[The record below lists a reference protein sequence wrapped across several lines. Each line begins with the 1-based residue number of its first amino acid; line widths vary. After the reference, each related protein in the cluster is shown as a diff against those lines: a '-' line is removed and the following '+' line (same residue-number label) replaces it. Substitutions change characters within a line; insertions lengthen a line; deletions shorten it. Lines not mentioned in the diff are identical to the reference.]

1 MGFKRIL
8 ALALS
13 ALMLLIPVLSI
24 AETSDF
30 SAGDL
35 TMTTIS
41 ESYLNGYQINVSM
54 GFDVEEGALLAQ
66 SEKAKA
72 VAALLEK
79 AVVDVSFYDDFGTAR
94 IRGGVTLDGVELV
107 TGDMLIFEDGSMQ
120 LVTSL
125 TGNMAFT
132 LPADS
137 MSAEGL
143 MRLAAQKMRNEGAVD
158 MTEETAMQRLYVASQ
173 DMASTLVNLLL
184 GWVSGTQMKTG
195 ELYTFDYDTYIDATD
210 TRDAVATRMIGK
222 IEGNDLLRFLWN
234 MASHIRDDEFAF
246 LSALTYSI
254 TDLGVTR
261 YDMHALAD
269 RLFPGEIDHE
279 ALMVQPS
286 SEIADDGVPVTV
298 EDVRYFFCK
307 LEQNLMD
314 AWGENTLNDLS
325 SMIVSYDDYG
335 LMVGFDAHLGRFSKS
350 YPYEGDFTYSI
361 RTDDDWQRLHT
372 SHGELLI
379 QNNQRVIGDLD
390 MKLGQDVEGVK
401 SSHFNGQMD
410 LVDQTS
416 GESIGFG
423 ILSALDFALTE
434 DGAGENIEASADL
447 LINRTGESTPVIEAD
462 FVAESQLTDLGLAL
476 SGQVNV
482 GVIEVAKAAVKLNVT
497 CTEYEETTFAGG
509 QAVNLAENMTAEQ
522 IDAIKST
529 IKSSSTGLGL
539 KLALKPAVAANLLKL
554 LGE

>member
-13 ALMLLIPVLSI
+13 ALMLLIPMLSI

-41 ESYLNGYQINVSM
+41 ESYWNGYQINVSM

-79 AVVDVSFYDDFGTAR
+79 AVVDLSFYDDFGTAR

-107 TGDMLIFEDGSMQ
+107 NGDMLIFEDGSMQ

-132 LPADS
+132 LPAGS
-137 MSAEGL
+137 ISVEGL
-143 MRLAAQKMRNEGAVD
+143 MQLVAEKTRNKGAVD
-158 MTEETAMQRLYVASQ
+158 TSEETALKRLYIASQ
-173 DMASTLVNLLL
+173 DMASTLINLLL

-195 ELYTFDYDTYIDATD
+195 ELYTFDYETYIEATD
-210 TRDAVATRMIGK
+210 IRDAVATRMIGK
-222 IEGNDLLRFLWN
+222 IEGGDLLRFLWN
-234 MASHIRDDEFAF
+234 IASHIRDDEYAF

-254 TDLGVTR
+254 TDLGATR
-261 YDMHALAD
+261 YGVHALAD

-279 ALMVQPS
+279 ALMLQPS
-286 SEIADDGVPVTV
+286 SEIADDGASVNV
-298 EDVRYFFCK
+298 DDIRYFFCK

-335 LMVGFDAHLGRFSKS
+335 LMVGFDAHLGRFSKN

-372 SHGELLI
+372 SHGELQI

-390 MKLGQDVEGVK
+390 MQLGQDVDGVK
-401 SSHFNGQMD
+401 SSHFNGQLD

-423 ILSALDFALTE
+423 ILSSLDFALTG
-434 DGAGENIEASADL
+434 DGAGESIEASADL
-447 LINRTGESTPVIEAD
+447 LLNCTGESTPVIEAD
-462 FVAESQLTDLGLAL
+462 FVADSQLTDIGLAL
-476 SGQVNV
+476 SGQMNV
-482 GVIEVAKAAVKLNVT
+482 GVSEVAMATVKLNVT

-509 QAVNLAENMTAEQ
+509 QAVNLADDMTAEQ

-529 IKSSSTGLGL
+529 VKSSAAALGV
-539 KLALKPAVAANLLKL
+539 KLALKPALAANLLKL
-554 LGE
+554 LGD